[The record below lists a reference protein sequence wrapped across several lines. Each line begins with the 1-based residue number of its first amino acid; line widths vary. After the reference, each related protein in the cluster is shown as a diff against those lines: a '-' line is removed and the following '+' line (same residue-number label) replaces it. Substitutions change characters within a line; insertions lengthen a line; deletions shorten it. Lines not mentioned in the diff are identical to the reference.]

1 MYICMLVY
9 VFMRICVCIC
19 IGVFV
24 YVYTWKQSEV
34 ADFQIDPKSIHG
46 KS

>member
-24 YVYTWKQSEV
+24 YVYIWKQSKV
-34 ADFQIDPKSIHG
+34 ADFQIDAKSIHG
-46 KS
+46 KF